1 MPFAAASVVGFIMGA
16 GLFGSTYLLPL
27 FVQTIQGFTPTHAGL
42 PQTPSGLV
50 LVVVFLIAGRMSDRV
65 PPGIGGA
72 SPGKF
77 GRTAGVGQPALHP
90 KLDEIRAAHAHGLT
104 PQDNIEGIVR
114 LGT

>member
-27 FVQTIQGFTPTHAGL
+27 FVQTIQGFTTTQAGL

-50 LVVVFLIAGRMSDRV
+50 LVVVFPIAGRMSDRV

-72 SPGKF
+72 RPGKF
-77 GRTAGVGQPALHP
+77 GRTAGVGQRSIQSSTKSMP
-90 KLDEIRAAHAHGLT
+90 RNAHGLT